1 MERRI
6 ERAVT
11 GAGPGP
17 GVGGRRRRREW
28 GTTLERDDD
37 DDVRAGRRAL
47 LSHHCRFSTSFF
59 RFCSSESVL
68 LFPSALICSIISTSI
83 ANRPSP
89 NAHR

>member
-11 GAGPGP
+11 GA

-37 DDVRAGRRAL
+37 DDVRAGGGGAP
-47 LSHHCRFSTSFF
+47 CAVRFSRISSITVVFVF
-59 RFCSSESVL
+59 RFSF
-68 LFPSALICSIISTSI
+68 LFV
-83 ANRPSP
+83 
-89 NAHR
+89 